1 MSTLRAAVVP
11 SRLGILTL
19 VASDAGLRGV
29 AFDRDRWPA
38 APRARVAAERVP
50 LDDDVVLARAAD
62 ELARYLDGELDRFTV
77 SVDLA
82 AAGEFGGAVLRTLCD
97 VPYGGVT
104 TYGTLARAVGRP
116 AAARA
121 VGGACNRN
129 PLPIVVPCHRVI
141 AADGSLGGYAIGL
154 EVKRVL
160 LGIERGVAVPPGGW
174 EPAAL
179 ARATATRLPDPG
191 APTLF

>member
-1 MSTLRAAVVP
+1 MSTLRMAVVE
-11 SRLGILTL
+11 SRLGMLTL
-19 VASDAGLRGV
+19 VASDVGLRQL
-29 AFDRDRWPA
+29 AFDPDRWPA
-38 APRARVAAERVP
+38 APRSHVSAERVP
-50 LDDDVVLARAAD
+50 VDGDVILARAVD
-62 ELARYLDGELDRFTV
+62 ELERYLDGEPVTFTV
-77 SVDLA
+77 PLDLG
-82 AAGEFGGAVLRTLCD
+82 AAGEFTAGVLGALRGIA
-97 VPYGGVT
+97 YGGVT
-104 TYGTLARAVGRP
+104 TYGDLARGLGKP

-154 EVKRVL
+154 EVKRTL

-179 ARATATRLPDPG
+179 ARATVSYLPGED
-191 APTLF
+191 ALTLF